1 MADVQR
7 TRQADIDL
15 LEIWAYIAENNFEAA
30 NSTIQAIGRRCYDC
44 ADLPGIGRRHED
56 LSPGLRSITEGSYII
71 FYRVAEEG
79 IQVVRVVHGTRDLPS
94 LFDQDQD

>member
-15 LEIWAYIAENNFEAA
+15 LEIWAHIAENDYEAA

-44 ADLPGIGRRHED
+44 ADLPGIGRRHND
-56 LSPGLRSITEGSYII
+56 LAPDLRGIVEGSYII

-79 IQVVRVVHGTRDLPS
+79 IQVVRVVHGSRDLPS
-94 LFDQDQD
+94 LFKEN